1 MTSGS
6 AAVNAD
12 VRLGAETCAKNTVP
26 ATATPTAPPSCWA
39 VPNTPDASPASSRP
53 TAESTTLTSGITRNP
68 SPAPAAS
75 SPGTVAHV
83 LTGALECSAT
93 SQTAA
98 EPAAIST
105 PPKHRTPRPYFGA
118 SETAGATV
126 TNEPAQ
132 NASSVSPA
140 CVGE

>member
-26 ATATPTAPPSCWA
+26 AAATPTAPPSCWA

-53 TAESTTLTSGITRNP
+53 TAESTTLTSGMTRKPSP
-68 SPAPAAS
+68 SPATT
-75 SPGTVAHV
+75 SPGTSAQV
-83 LTGALECSAT
+83 LTGAVLPWAT
-93 SQTAA
+93 SQIAA
-98 EPAAIST
+98 LPAAIST
-105 PPKHRTPRPYFGA
+105 PPAHSTPGPYRGA
-118 SETAGATV
+118 RLTAGPTA

-132 NASSVSPA
+132 
-140 CVGE
+140 